1 MAARACFDVRE
12 GPVVWTKFRQTKAD
26 VRPEEVD
33 EAEKILKKETD
44 EVKDRKFEFLPWR
57 KEVVEV
63 EKILKK
69 EAYNVTDRAFEFLST
84 HPTHRRRESHLAS
97 LVPGAIQT
105 RSVHVYTVVGNP
117 RGGVPWGWG
126 QILLKGYFRFNDFNK
141 SNEAVKTFLFKTE
154 EKLNTVDNR

>member
-1 MAARACFDVRE
+1 M
-12 GPVVWTKFRQTKAD
+12 
-26 VRPEEVD
+26 RPEEVD
-33 EAEKILKKETD
+33 EAEKMLKTEAD

-69 EAYNVTDRAFEFLST
+69 EAYEVRDQKFEFLSS
-84 HPTHRRRESHLAS
+84 HPTHQRRESHLAS

-105 RSVHVYTVVGNP
+105 RSVHVCKVVGNP
-117 RGGVPWGWG
+117 RGGGGPWGLG
-126 QILLKGYFRFNDFNK
+126 QVLLKGCFRFNGFNK
-141 SNEAVKTFLFKTE
+141 SNKAVKTFLFKTE